1 MVVVPLLLLLSVML
15 LPVRERKG
23 LSLFICPLLG
33 ALRFVLIRLRLGMG
47 VVDENR
53 E

>member
-1 MVVVPLLLLLSVML
+1 MVVVPLLLLLSMVL

-23 LSLFICPLLG
+23 LSLLVSPLLR
-33 ALRFVLIRLRLGMG
+33 ALGLSWVCPRLGVG
-47 VVDENR
+47 IVGEDR